1 MCHIC
6 RPHPWHREHNR
17 QGVGTPV
24 HWLCHDLTDSNRS
37 AVTPSDA
44 GGRWRIIVIFP
55 RRNSGLPDR
64 PQGFA
69 GKGMYL
75 LCWVF
80 GCQGATRILIY
91 AFGRMHQG
99 CFGGLA
105 GFPWVERKSIPE
117 ALFLAVASDALLHYA
132 AYVQDKHRHIFRKSF
147 HWSANVPPNAPVN
160 ALINP
165 IFNSSLS
172 ILILY

>member
-1 MCHIC
+1 MCATFAARTPDTGNITG
-6 RPHPWHREHNR
+6 RALAHPF
-17 QGVGTPV
+17 
-24 HWLCHDLTDSNRS
+24 TDSATILLIPTAARS
-37 AVTPSDA
+37 PPSDA

-132 AYVQDKHRHIFRKSF
+132 AYVQDKHRHIFRKS
-147 HWSANVPPNAPVN
+147 V
-160 ALINP
+160 
-165 IFNSSLS
+165 
-172 ILILY
+172 ILDISFSF

>member
-1 MCHIC
+1 MSLAM
-6 RPHPWHREHNR
+6 
-17 QGVGTPV
+17 V
-24 HWLCHDLTDSNRS
+24 
-37 AVTPSDA
+37 
-44 GGRWRIIVIFP
+44 GGRLAVAAGDFSLCLSECLLRDDSLVVILYHYGLS

-64 PQGFA
+64 PLGLA
-69 GKGMYL
+69 GKVTYL

-132 AYVQDKHRHIFRKSF
+132 AYVQDKHRHIFRKS
-147 HWSANVPPNAPVN
+147 V
-160 ALINP
+160 LLDI
-165 IFNSSLS
+165 SLS
-172 ILILY
+172 F